1 MNDKADI
8 CRSADAGLHDMMEI
22 GLSAVKRTC
31 SFYIIY
37 KKKHVLFIAIFFSIS
52 YFILQQSV
60 SADRPASH
68 LLNLYSDLSSV
79 FKLDIRST
87 ENLPSLWQQ
96 PRASLLSM
104 SQQLRVY
111 TTSQKNASVFF
122 TFFDI
127 FLYLI
132 PYNFLLDLGLYV
144 ETKKNQLVGTLL
156 ALLYRNITE

>member
-1 MNDKADI
+1 VSFDF
-8 CRSADAGLHDMMEI
+8 
-22 GLSAVKRTC
+22 LSHTP
-31 SFYIIY
+31 S
-37 KKKHVLFIAIFFSIS
+37 L
-52 YFILQQSV
+52 
-60 SADRPASH
+60 DG

-111 TTSQKNASVFF
+111 TTFQKNASVFF

-132 PYNFLLDLGLYV
+132 PYNFLLNLGLYV
-144 ETKKNQLVGTLL
+144 ETKKNQLVDTLM

>member
-1 MNDKADI
+1 MQYDK
-8 CRSADAGLHDMMEI
+8 RRLYTSPF
-22 GLSAVKRTC
+22 V
-31 SFYIIY
+31 SFYFLP
-37 KKKHVLFIAIFFSIS
+37 HTPSL
-52 YFILQQSV
+52 
-60 SADRPASH
+60 DG

-122 TFFDI
+122 TFFNI
-127 FLYLI
+127 F
-132 PYNFLLDLGLYV
+132 FVLDSVQFFIEFGLV
-144 ETKKNQLVGTLL
+144 CRNKKESTCRHTRACLKKAFCKMCVTICGIFCPDEGAVVG
-156 ALLYRNITE
+156 YGN

>member
-1 MNDKADI
+1 MQYDKRRLYTSP
-8 CRSADAGLHDMMEI
+8 C
-22 GLSAVKRTC
+22 V
-31 SFYIIY
+31 SFDFLP
-37 KKKHVLFIAIFFSIS
+37 HTPSL
-52 YFILQQSV
+52 
-60 SADRPASH
+60 DG

-132 PYNFLLDLGLYV
+132 PYNFLLNLGLYV
-144 ETKKNQLVGTLL
+144 ETKKNQLVVKRRSHRYASFLRL
-156 ALLYRNITE
+156 AYEKIILRQYSRNLIFAVLVYCIVDI